1 MSIAT
6 LIAATRPAFLSVT
19 LVGVILGL
27 CSASAEGSLHSPLLA
42 IITLIFAL
50 VSHAGANVINDYYD
64 SISGCDEANVDRIF
78 PFTGGSRFIQN
89 GLLSTTQTAIF
100 GYTLLAIVIPAGI
113 YLMNKSGP
121 ALIAIGLAGLFL
133 GLAYSAKP
141 LALQSRGIGEI
152 VITLA
157 WTLVVVGTD
166 YVQRGQFS
174 QTALLAGFAYALLVA
189 NVLFVNQIPDRI
201 ADATTGKRT
210 LIVRFGAGISP
221 WGSSILYLSASLVLG
236 FAIIANALPLASAIA
251 LGAVIPASQSLRR
264 LFLNPIAPEQLRLA
278 IPKAIQSCLIFGI
291 LLSAGLLLNGLDLIT
306 AR

>member
-27 CSASAEGSLHSPLLA
+27 CSASADGAFRSPLLA
-42 IITLIFAL
+42 LVTLLFAL
-50 VSHAGANVINDYYD
+50 IAHAGANVINDYYD
-64 SISGCDEANVDRIF
+64 AISGCDAANVDRIF

-89 GLLSTTQTAIF
+89 GLLSTKQTAIF

-113 YLMNKSGP
+113 YLMSKSGP
-121 ALIAIGLAGLFL
+121 GLIAIGLSGLFL
-133 GLAYSAKP
+133 GWAYSAKP

-152 VITLA
+152 AITLA
-157 WTLVVVGTD
+157 WTLVVTGTN

-174 QTALLAGFAYALLVA
+174 LTALLAGLAYSLLVA

-201 ADATTGKRT
+201 ADATTSKRT

-221 WGSSILYLSASLVLG
+221 WGSLMLYLSASLVLG

-251 LGAVIPASQSLRR
+251 LGAFIPASQSLHR

-291 LLSAGLLLNGLDLIT
+291 LLSAGLLLN
-306 AR
+306 